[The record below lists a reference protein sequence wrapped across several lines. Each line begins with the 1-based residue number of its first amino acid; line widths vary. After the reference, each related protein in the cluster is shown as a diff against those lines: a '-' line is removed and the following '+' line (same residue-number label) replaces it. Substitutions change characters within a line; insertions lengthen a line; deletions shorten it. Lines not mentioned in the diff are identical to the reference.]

1 MRSAAAL
8 LLIALFATIPAHAD
22 LGAEF
27 RQTEIPQDC
36 DALVRR
42 HDGEVLAYSCYLDL
56 ARRQRSHPEIARHLE
71 AFLALNPDDHA
82 ARLALGRIEAD
93 QNSDRALDHYARAL
107 AGFED
112 GADHV
117 GAFYTRLMFA
127 FFYQYRTR
135 YDEAETELEAAEEA
149 ARLAARNDL
158 LGRAKSRRGW
168 LAYNRNDYGT
178 AWIRFKEAEQA
189 VFPEGP
195 RRVQVEVLDSL
206 GTISKTL
213 GRYRQSLE
221 YYERQADLL
230 GEDGLLV
237 WEAAARTNVAE
248 ISTLVRKPRRFTDE
262 ERRAFCEQAIEVS
275 IRAGSPGSGAISRIL
290 LGQQLEGAEAIVE
303 YEGALQ
309 LARAI
314 GDWRIAQRAQREL
327 ARARLAQ
334 DASDPDGAVEIV
346 ENAMTEARSKGSV
359 EEIALDAIA
368 LGDLRWRVGTRDE
381 AVAQGLA
388 ALDAIEQV
396 RDLQHDEMVRARTFG
411 RFAPAYYRLAGH
423 LLNPPGH
430 PPSEED
436 VALAF
441 GVIERMRSRVLL
453 DALDATDITRTL
465 TGSGAS
471 CTERRRILDEI
482 AQVQRQLLDGELSAA
497 ERTAALERLDRLE
510 VEEAALREA
519 IAAEDPA
526 FGAVRRP
533 EIPSLAEIQSSL
545 RSDQAMLAYQ
555 IESGDPEELERW
567 GGGSWQFV
575 ITREEAKAL
584 RVQNG
589 DVLVAEVEIFLGL
602 LGRRDGTEGR
612 AATHLYEKLLESA
625 LSGLSPEVSSLVVVP
640 DGPLF
645 RLPFA
650 ALREDRNADPVA
662 GRYAIDLVP
671 SATLWHRWKRAEDPD
686 RSDAALV
693 FADPTLESTGDGLPS
708 NGNGIFRERAQL
720 GPLPRARGEG
730 RAMVSRV
737 GGESRL
743 LQGAEATERAL
754 KTAPLGDYRVLHF
767 AAHAL
772 IDEEQPQ
779 RSAVVLAPGA
789 AEEDGLVQPREI
801 AELDLA
807 GQTVILS
814 ACSSATGTVLDGEG
828 VMGVARAFFQAG
840 AHAVVGSLWPLRDDE
855 AAELVSDISRRLVRG
870 DSIGTAVAGAERDW
884 MRSGRPAA
892 SWAGLVILGDGDHV
906 PFPGGAASRR
916 GISWAG
922 FFLLALLL
930 LAASTVLVRLFRRR
944 YAPLT

>member
-8 LLIALFATIPAHAD
+8 LLFALFATIPAHAD

-27 RQTEIPQDC
+27 RQTETPQDC
-36 DALVRR
+36 DALVHR
-42 HDGEVLAYSCYLDL
+42 HGGGVLAYGCYLDL
-56 ARRQRSHPEIARHLE
+56 ARRQRSHPDIARHLE
-71 AFLALNPDDHA
+71 AFLALNPNDHA
-82 ARLALGRIEAD
+82 ARLTLGRIEAD
-93 QNSDRALDHYARAL
+93 QNSDGALDHYARAL
-107 AGFED
+107 AGFEED
-112 GADHV
+112 ANHE

-135 YDEAETELEAAEEA
+135 YDEAETELQAAEEA

-206 GTISKTL
+206 GTISKAL
-213 GRYRQSLE
+213 GRYRQALE

-303 YEGALQ
+303 YEGALE
-309 LARAI
+309 LARTI

-327 ARARLAQ
+327 ALARSGQ
-334 DASDPDGAVEIV
+334 DASDSGSAVQIV

-359 EEIALDAIA
+359 EEIALDAA
-368 LGDLRWRVGTRDE
+368 VLSDLRWRLGARDE

-423 LLNPPGH
+423 LLNPSGH
-430 PPSEED
+430 PPSDED

-453 DALDATDITRTL
+453 DALDAADITGTL
-465 TGSGAS
+465 AGSGAS

-482 AQVQRQLLDGELSAA
+482 AQVQKQLLDGELSAN
-497 ERTAALERLDRLE
+497 ERAHALGRLERLE
-510 VEEAALREA
+510 VEEVAMREA
-519 IAAEDPA
+519 IAAEDPS

-533 EIPSLAEIQSSL
+533 EIPSLAEVQSLL

-555 IESGDPEELERW
+555 IESGESEELERW

-575 ITREEAKAL
+575 ITRDDARAL
-584 RVQNG
+584 RLQNG

-602 LGRRDGTEGR
+602 LSRRDGTEAR
-612 AATHLYEKLLESA
+612 AAAHLYEKLLGSA

-650 ALREDRNADPVA
+650 ALREDESADPVA

-686 RSDAALV
+686 RLDAALV

-708 NGNGIFRERAQL
+708 NGNGIFRERPQL

-743 LQGAEATERAL
+743 FEGEEATEHAL
-754 KTAPLGDYRVLHF
+754 KTTPLGDYRVLHF

-801 AELDLA
+801 AELDLE

-855 AAELVSDISRRLVRG
+855 AAELVSDISRLLVRG
-870 DSIGTAVAGAERDW
+870 ESIGSAVAQAERDW

-906 PFPGGAASRR
+906 PFPGVASSRR
-916 GISWAG
+916 GISWTG
-922 FFLLALLL
+922 FFLFALLL
-930 LAASTVLVRLFRRR
+930 LAASTILVRLFRRR
-944 YAPLT
+944 RGSIV